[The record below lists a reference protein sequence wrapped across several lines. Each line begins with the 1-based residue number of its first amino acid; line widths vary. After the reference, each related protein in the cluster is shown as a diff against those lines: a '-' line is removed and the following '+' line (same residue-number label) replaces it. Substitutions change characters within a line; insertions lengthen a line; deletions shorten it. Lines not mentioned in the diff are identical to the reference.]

1 MKKLVSVLAVAA
13 FVFTITV
20 NAQEPTQE
28 KKKAKTEKT
37 CSSDKK
43 GCSSEKKSCGSE
55 KKVDVVHLKKQ
66 RKKAKN

>member
-13 FVFTITV
+13 FVFTVAV

-43 GCSSEKKSCGSE
+43 GCGSEKQGCGSE
-55 KKVDVVHLKKQ
+55 KKGGCCSSKKEM
-66 RKKAKN
+66 KKS